1 MGVADS
7 SSSEFEGAVCVERR
21 FDRFGESL
29 CRGIGDVG
37 DKVAIMRICTLS
49 GEKSCKEPSIM
60 KISVKVSLFRSHYT
74 HQTYV

>member
-7 SSSEFEGAVCVERR
+7 SSSEFEGAVCVERK
-21 FDRFGESL
+21 FDLFGESL
-29 CRGIGDVG
+29 WRGIGDVG
-37 DKVAIMRICTLS
+37 DRVAIMRICTLS

-60 KISVKVSLFRSHYT
+60 ETSDKVSLFRSRYT